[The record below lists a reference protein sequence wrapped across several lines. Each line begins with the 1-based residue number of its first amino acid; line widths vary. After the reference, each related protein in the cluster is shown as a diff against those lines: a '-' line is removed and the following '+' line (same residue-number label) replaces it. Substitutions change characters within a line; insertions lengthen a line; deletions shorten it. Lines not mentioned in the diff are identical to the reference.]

1 VDARTTAGLETG
13 ATLRSLPNHAA
24 TVLAGSLIDLEFT
37 ERIAGA
43 VYSGLQESR
52 A

>member
-1 VDARTTAGLETG
+1 MYFQ
-13 ATLRSLPNHAA
+13 
-24 TVLAGSLIDLEFT
+24 AGSLIDIELAEG
-37 ERIAGA
+37 IAGA

>member
-1 VDARTTAGLETG
+1 M
-13 ATLRSLPNHAA
+13 HF
-24 TVLAGSLIDLEFT
+24 LAGRLIDLEFP

>member
-1 VDARTTAGLETG
+1 M
-13 ATLRSLPNHAA
+13 HF
-24 TVLAGSLIDLEFT
+24 LAGSLIDLEFT

-43 VYSGLQESR
+43 AYSGLQESR